1 MAPGRLWDAD
11 VPLPD
16 EISVVAGFDLSS
28 RAAGVQLTGSSPA
41 NKGEVG
47 DCPPSRSISSNNGA
61 AHSPILDLATPFMM
75 TDDSPASRA
84 VRARRVLQAFG
95 GVLRGPRMNQRGGR
109 AAEEHV
115 RPVMR

>member
-28 RAAGVQLTGSSPA
+28 
-41 NKGEVG
+41 
-47 DCPPSRSISSNNGA
+47 
-61 AHSPILDLATPFMM
+61 PILDLATPFMM
-75 TDDSPASRA
+75 TDDSPTSRA
-84 VRARRVLQAFG
+84 VRARHVLQAFG